1 METRKELKKRIRELF
16 FISVKNDIDKWNGY
30 RDFYSPNYG
39 DNYYLII
46 DNDRK
51 ALILSSND
59 VRKEISKY
67 RYGIL
72 ILDFKVWY
80 YALKLKRH
88 FKQVEYY
95 RINSDE
101 IEFFQTGISSIEKS
115 YVKEI
120 RKEKIEKIQNNA

>member
-16 FISVKNDIDKWNGY
+16 FISVKNDIDKWTGY
-30 RDFYSPNYG
+30 SDYYSPNYG

-46 DNDRK
+46 ENDK
-51 ALILSSND
+51 KELILSCNNT
-59 VRKEISKY
+59 RKIISKF
-67 RYGIL
+67 RHGIF
-72 ILDFKVWY
+72 ILDFKVWFY
-80 YALKLKRH
+80 TLKLKKH
-88 FKQVEYY
+88 FKQLEYN

-120 RKEKIEKIQNNA
+120 RKEKIQKIQNNA